1 MVTVLV
7 PMRNE
12 EAFIGECLDSLIQQD
27 YPADRMEVLVMDG
40 RSEDASRAIVL
51 EKSQEHT
58 CIHLLDNPEQSTP
71 AALNIGIR
79 NASGDMIVRLDA
91 HHRAAQ
97 DFVSQHVACLSK
109 PDVDCA
115 GGPIHTISRTYVGEA
130 ISLAMSCPFGVGDA
144 YFRYAEKEQ
153 YVDTVANAGYSRDV
167 FERIGL
173 FDEALIGAEDDEF
186 NYRLRAKGGR
196 ILLSP
201 RIRSWYYCRESLG
214 KLWRQYFR
222 YGHMKVR
229 VLQSHPRQM
238 RWRQF
243 VPPAFVSALL
253 TTLALALLGIRWPL
267 LLVAGSYTLA
277 NLAISVW
284 VAVRSGMK
292 YLPILPITFAV
303 LHISY
308 GLGFLSGLFRFA
320 HRWRDRGTGE
330 VLDTKQG
337 VVQ

>member
-1 MVTVLV
+1 
-7 PMRNE
+7 
-12 EAFIGECLDSLIQQD
+12 
-27 YPADRMEVLVMDG
+27 
-40 RSEDASRAIVL
+40 
-51 EKSQEHT
+51 
-58 CIHLLDNPEQSTP
+58 
-71 AALNIGIR
+71 
-79 NASGDMIVRLDA
+79 
-91 HHRAAQ
+91 
-97 DFVSQHVACLSK
+97 
-109 PDVDCA
+109 
-115 GGPIHTISRTYVGEA
+115 
-130 ISLAMSCPFGVGDA
+130 
-144 YFRYAEKEQ
+144 
-153 YVDTVANAGYSRDV
+153 
-167 FERIGL
+167 
-173 FDEALIGAEDDEF
+173 
-186 NYRLRAKGGR
+186 
-196 ILLSP
+196 
-201 RIRSWYYCRESLG
+201 
-214 KLWRQYFR
+214 
-222 YGHMKVR
+222 MKVR

-284 VAVRSGMK
+284 VAARSGVK
-292 YLPILPITFAV
+292 YLPVLPITFAV